1 MLLKS
6 NDINIVDKFFHLRFV
21 GYDMKDLDIWQQ
33 HFFALIH
40 LLINDVSCKS
50 LTTDFAFEINQ
61 NLC

>member
-21 GYDMKDLDIWQQ
+21 GYERSRHLATT
-33 HFFALIH
+33 FFALIH